1 MMRIFLF
8 LFLIILSSNIY
19 ADIIKVTILG
29 SGTPR
34 VNIDRFSQSILIEH
48 KNDKFLFDAGRGA
61 LLRLNQSR
69 ILPNEIENI
78 FFTHLH
84 SDHILGFSDILMTGW
99 VYHRQKPL
107 NIFGPPGTINFVN
120 STIKSFEEDI
130 KVRSLPPE
138 SLNVENLESNIEI
151 IYDDFTYKKNGLT
164 IETFAVKHEPF
175 TYAFGF
181 KIFNSKYCMVISGD
195 TTYSEQVIEKTKNC
209 DLLIHEIAHA
219 SEHTLEKYPKAK
231 GVISYHTDAPQ
242 VSKIINTVKPRL
254 TILNHVLSLDGSSD
268 EQILNEIKKNTKHK
282 VLIAKDLMTIDLK
295 DEIYIY
301 KQKNL

>member
-1 MMRIFLF
+1 MMRRFLF
-8 LFLIILSSNIY
+8 LSLIILSSNIY

-34 VNIDRFSQSILIEH
+34 VNIDRFSQSILVEH

-69 ILPNEIENI
+69 ILPNEINNI

-107 NIFGPPGTINFVN
+107 NVFGPPGTTNFID

-138 SLNVENLESNIEI
+138 KLDVNNLKSNIKI
-151 IYDDFTYKKNGLT
+151 IFDGYTYKKNGLT
-164 IETFAVKHEPF
+164 VETFAVKHEPF

-181 KIFNSKYCMVISGD
+181 KIFNDKYCMVISGD
-195 TTYSEQVIEKTKNC
+195 TTYSQQVIEKAKNC

-231 GVISYHTDAPQ
+231 GVISYHSDASQ

-268 EQILNEIKKNTKHK
+268 DEILNEIKKNTNHK

>member
-1 MMRIFLF
+1 MRLFLF

-107 NIFGPPGTINFVN
+107 NIFGPPGTINFVD

-138 SLNVENLESNIEI
+138 SLNVENLKSNIEI
-151 IYDDFTYKKNGLT
+151 IYDDFIYKKNGLT

-231 GVISYHTDAPQ
+231 GVISYHTDASQ

>member
-107 NIFGPPGTINFVN
+107 NIFGPPGTINFVD
-120 STIKSFEEDI
+120 STIRSFEEDI

-138 SLNVENLESNIEI
+138 SLNVENLKSNIEI

-231 GVISYHTDAPQ
+231 GVISYHTDASQ

>member
-8 LFLIILSSNIY
+8 LSLIILSSNIY

-99 VYHRQKPL
+99 VYHRKKPL
-107 NIFGPPGTINFVN
+107 NIFGPPGTINFVD

-138 SLNVENLESNIEI
+138 SLNVENLKSNIEI
-151 IYDDFTYKKNGLT
+151 IYDDFIYKKNGLT

-195 TTYSEQVIEKTKNC
+195 TTYSEQVIEKAKNC

-231 GVISYHTDAPQ
+231 GVISYHTDASQ

>member
-1 MMRIFLF
+1 MMRIFIF
-8 LFLIILSSNIY
+8 LLLIILSSNIY

-107 NIFGPPGTINFVN
+107 NIFGPPGTINFVD

-138 SLNVENLESNIEI
+138 SLNVENLKSNIEI
-151 IYDDFTYKKNGLT
+151 IYDDFIYKKNGLT

-231 GVISYHTDAPQ
+231 GVISYHTDASQ

>member
-1 MMRIFLF
+1 MMRLFLF

-84 SDHILGFSDILMTGW
+84 SFHILGFSDILMTGW

-107 NIFGPPGTINFVN
+107 NIFGPPGTINFVD
-120 STIKSFEEDI
+120 STIRSFEEDI

-138 SLNVENLESNIEI
+138 SLNVENLKSNIEI
-151 IYDDFTYKKNGLT
+151 IYDDFIYKKNGLT

-231 GVISYHTDAPQ
+231 GVISYHTDASQ

>member
-1 MMRIFLF
+1 MMRRFLF
-8 LFLIILSSNIY
+8 LSLIILSSNIY

-34 VNIDRFSQSILIEH
+34 VNIDRFSQSILVEH

-69 ILPNEIENI
+69 ILPNEINNI

-107 NIFGPPGTINFVN
+107 NVFGPPGITNFID

-138 SLNVENLESNIEI
+138 RLDVNNLKSNIKI
-151 IYDDFTYKKNGLT
+151 IFDGYTYKKNGLT
-164 IETFAVKHEPF
+164 VETFAVKHEPF

-181 KIFNSKYCMVISGD
+181 KIFNDKYCMVISGD
-195 TTYSEQVIEKTKNC
+195 TTYSEQVIEKAKDC

-231 GVISYHTDAPQ
+231 GVISYHSDARQ

-268 EQILNEIKKNTKHK
+268 GEILSDIKKNTNHK

>member
-107 NIFGPPGTINFVN
+107 NIFGPPGTINFVD

-138 SLNVENLESNIEI
+138 SLNVENLKSNIEI
-151 IYDDFTYKKNGLT
+151 IYDDFIYKKNGLT

-231 GVISYHTDAPQ
+231 GVISYHTDASQ

-268 EQILNEIKKNTKHK
+268 EQILNEIKKNTNHK

>member
-1 MMRIFLF
+1 MMRLFLF

-107 NIFGPPGTINFVN
+107 NIFGPPGTINFVD

-138 SLNVENLESNIEI
+138 SLNVENLKSNIEI
-151 IYDDFTYKKNGLT
+151 IYDDFTYNKNGLT

-231 GVISYHTDAPQ
+231 GVISYHTDASQ

-268 EQILNEIKKNTKHK
+268 EQILNQINKNTEHK

>member
-1 MMRIFLF
+1 
-8 LFLIILSSNIY
+8 
-19 ADIIKVTILG
+19 
-29 SGTPR
+29 
-34 VNIDRFSQSILIEH
+34 
-48 KNDKFLFDAGRGA
+48 
-61 LLRLNQSR
+61 
-69 ILPNEIENI
+69 
-78 FFTHLH
+78 
-84 SDHILGFSDILMTGW
+84 MTGW

-107 NIFGPPGTINFVN
+107 NVFGPPGTANFID

-130 KVRSLPPE
+130 KVRSLAPE
-138 SLNVENLESNIEI
+138 RLDVNNLKSNIKI
-151 IYDDFTYKKNGLT
+151 IFDGYTYKKNGLT
-164 IETFAVKHEPF
+164 VETFAVKHEPF

-181 KIFNSKYCMVISGD
+181 KIFNDKYCMVISGD
-195 TTYSEQVIEKTKNC
+195 TTYSEQVIEKAKNC

-231 GVISYHTDAPQ
+231 GVISYHSDASQ

-268 EQILNEIKKNTKHK
+268 DEILSDIKKNTNHK

>member
-1 MMRIFLF
+1 MMRRFLF
-8 LFLIILSSNIY
+8 LSLIILSSNIY
-19 ADIIKVTILG
+19 ADVIKITILG

-34 VNIDRFSQSILIEH
+34 VNIDRFSQSILVEH

-69 ILPNEIENI
+69 ILPNEINNI

-107 NIFGPPGTINFVN
+107 NIFGPPGTNNFVD

-138 SLNVENLESNIEI
+138 NLNVNNLKSNITI
-151 IYDDFTYKKNGLT
+151 IFDGYIYNKNGLT

-175 TYAFGF
+175 THAYGF
-181 KIFNSKYCMVISGD
+181 KIYNDKYCMIISGD
-195 TTYSEQVIEKTKNC
+195 TTYSEQVIEKAKNC
-209 DLLIHEIAHA
+209 DILIHEIAHA
-219 SEHTLEKYPKAK
+219 SQHTLEKYPKAK
-231 GVISYHTDAPQ
+231 GVISYHTNVGQ
-242 VSKIINTVKPRL
+242 VTEIINTVKPKL

-268 EQILNEIKKNTKHK
+268 NEILSEIKKNTIHK
-282 VLIAKDLMTIDLK
+282 VIIAKDLMTIDLK
-295 DEIYIY
+295 DDIYIY

>member
-99 VYHRQKPL
+99 VYHRKKPL
-107 NIFGPPGTINFVN
+107 NIFGPPGTINFVD

-138 SLNVENLESNIEI
+138 SLNVENLNSNIEI
-151 IYDDFTYKKNGLT
+151 IYDGFTYKKNGLT

-219 SEHTLEKYPKAK
+219 SEHTLEKYPKVK
-231 GVISYHTDAPQ
+231 GVISYHTDASQ

-268 EQILNEIKKNTKHK
+268 EQILNEIKKNTQHK
-282 VLIAKDLMTIDLK
+282 VLVAKDLMTIDLK

>member
-107 NIFGPPGTINFVN
+107 NIFGPPGTINFVD

-138 SLNVENLESNIEI
+138 SLNVENLKSNIEI

-231 GVISYHTDAPQ
+231 GVISYHTNASQ

>member
-107 NIFGPPGTINFVN
+107 NIFGPPGTINFVD

-138 SLNVENLESNIEI
+138 SLNVENLKSNIEI

-195 TTYSEQVIEKTKNC
+195 TTYSEQVIEKAKNC

-231 GVISYHTDAPQ
+231 GVISYHTDASQ

>member
-1 MMRIFLF
+1 MRIFLF

-48 KNDKFLFDAGRGA
+48 KNDKFLFDVGRGA

-107 NIFGPPGTINFVN
+107 NIFGPPGTINFVD

-138 SLNVENLESNIEI
+138 SLNVENLKSNIEI
-151 IYDDFTYKKNGLT
+151 IYDDFIYKKNGLT

-231 GVISYHTDAPQ
+231 GVISYHTDASQ

>member
-8 LFLIILSSNIY
+8 LSLIILSSNIY

-107 NIFGPPGTINFVN
+107 NIFGPPGTINFVD
-120 STIKSFEEDI
+120 STIRSFEEDI

-138 SLNVENLESNIEI
+138 SLNVENLKSNIEI

-195 TTYSEQVIEKTKNC
+195 TTYSEKVIEKTKNC

-231 GVISYHTDAPQ
+231 GVISYHTDASQ

-268 EQILNEIKKNTKHK
+268 EQILNQINKNTEHK

>member
-1 MMRIFLF
+1 MMRKFLF
-8 LFLIILSSNIY
+8 LSLIILSSNIY

-107 NIFGPPGTINFVN
+107 NIFGPPGTINFVD

-138 SLNVENLESNIEI
+138 SLNVENLKSNIEI
-151 IYDDFTYKKNGLT
+151 IYDDFIYKKNGLT

-195 TTYSEQVIEKTKNC
+195 TTYSEQVIEKAKNC

-231 GVISYHTDAPQ
+231 GVISYHTDASQ

>member
-1 MMRIFLF
+1 MMRKFLF
-8 LFLIILSSNIY
+8 LFLIFLSSNIY
-19 ADIIKVTILG
+19 ADIIKVIILG

-34 VNIDRFSQSILIEH
+34 VNIERFSQSILVEH
-48 KNDKFLFDAGRGA
+48 KNDKFLFDTGRGA

-69 ILPNEIENI
+69 IMPNEIENI

-84 SDHILGFSDILMTGW
+84 SDHILGFADILMTGW

-107 NIFGPPGTINFVN
+107 NVFGPPGTINFID
-120 STIKSFEEDI
+120 STIKSFEDDI

-138 SLNVENLESNIEI
+138 NLNVDNLKSNIEI
-151 IYDDFTYKKNGLT
+151 ISDGYTYEKNGLT

-195 TTYSEQVIEKTKNC
+195 TTYSEQVIEKAKGC

-231 GVISYHTDAPQ
+231 GIISYHSDASQ
-242 VSKIINTVKPRL
+242 VSEIINIVKPRL
-254 TILNHVLSLDGSSD
+254 TILNHILSLDGSSD
-268 EQILNEIKKNTKHK
+268 EEILDEIKRNTKHK
-282 VLIAKDLMTIDLK
+282 VLIARDLMTIDLK

>member
-1 MMRIFLF
+1 MMRLFLF

-48 KNDKFLFDAGRGA
+48 KNDKFLFDVGRGA

-107 NIFGPPGTINFVN
+107 NIFGPPGTINFVD

-138 SLNVENLESNIEI
+138 SLNVENLKSNIEI
-151 IYDDFTYKKNGLT
+151 IYDDFIYKKNGLT

-231 GVISYHTDAPQ
+231 GVISYHTDASQ

>member
-99 VYHRQKPL
+99 VYHRKKPL
-107 NIFGPPGTINFVN
+107 NIFGPPGTINFVD

-138 SLNVENLESNIEI
+138 SLNVENLNSNIEI
-151 IYDDFTYKKNGLT
+151 IYDGFTYKKNGLS

-219 SEHTLEKYPKAK
+219 SEHTLEKYPKVK
-231 GVISYHTDAPQ
+231 GVISYHTDASQ

-268 EQILNEIKKNTKHK
+268 EQILNEIKKNTQHK
-282 VLIAKDLMTIDLK
+282 VLVAKDLMTIDLK

>member
-1 MMRIFLF
+1 MMRKFLF
-8 LFLIILSSNIY
+8 LSLIILSSNIY

-107 NIFGPPGTINFVN
+107 NIFGPPGTINFVD

-138 SLNVENLESNIEI
+138 SLNVENLKSNIEI
-151 IYDDFTYKKNGLT
+151 IYDGYTYKKNGLT

-195 TTYSEQVIEKTKNC
+195 TTYSEQVIEKAENC

-231 GVISYHTDAPQ
+231 GVISYHSDASQ

-268 EQILNEIKKNTKHK
+268 EQILNEIKKNTNHK

>member
-1 MMRIFLF
+1 MMRLFLF

-69 ILPNEIENI
+69 ILPDEIENI

-107 NIFGPPGTINFVN
+107 NIFGPPGTINFVD

-138 SLNVENLESNIEI
+138 SLNVENLKSNIEI
-151 IYDDFTYKKNGLT
+151 IYDGYTYKKNGLT

-231 GVISYHTDAPQ
+231 GVISYHTDASQ